1 MGPPGPPGL
10 NGRDGQAGRDGQHGR
25 DGLPG
30 VQGPMGSKGE
40 VGQPGLPGAHGPMGS
55 KGEVGQPG
63 LPGAHGPMGPKGE
76 VGPQGQPGNKGDIG
90 PHGNPGMKGQ
100 AGENNVFGT
109 QVFSAFKRTTSGS
122 SRGGGFSGIINY
134 DKVVI
139 GSDLINKDTGVFKVK
154 VAGTYMLFFSAEY
167 FTTSYADVGVYV
179 NGVKELQ
186 FYDEQES
193 DGNNHYS
200 HVGSTWTLKLSL
212 GDEVYLKTDAGK
224 IFVNRAHRAYF
235 NGFLIK
241 PEQPIQ
247 NCFQIQF

>member
-30 VQGPMGSKGE
+30 VQGPMGLMGPKGE
-40 VGQPGLPGAHGPMGS
+40 EGVGQPGLPGAHGPMGP

-76 VGPQGQPGNKGDIG
+76 VGPQGQSGNKGDIG
-90 PHGNPGMKGQ
+90 PRGNPGMKGQ

-109 QVFSAFKRTTSGS
+109 QVFSAFKITTSGS

-167 FTTSYADVGVYV
+167 FTASYADVGVYV

-200 HVGSTWTLKLSL
+200 HVGSTWTLKLGL

-241 PEQPIQ
+241 PE
-247 NCFQIQF
+247 